1 MPYIG
6 NSQSAGTNTNNF
18 KVLDDITSYT
28 ETFDGTS
35 ASIVNTTNNTIRVPK
50 HRFYHGQRVT
60 YNHGGGA
67 NIGGLTSGTVYFV
80 SFDTNETVKLASTL
94 ANANNNQ
101 VVKISGV
108 AGSGTSHT
116 LNNSFDGVNTTFKIT
131 HSGGNEVLLDNASQ
145 LTIAINNVLQRPS
158 LNDASFVEGF
168 TIVNSKQIKFKQAPA
183 ASDVFWGHVI
193 AEIHNNFDPVDF
205 KLDSFTGDGTT
216 TEFNLSRIPPNN
228 SSVLVTLDGV
238 VQHPNDSDGTKAYN
252 ISSNG
257 ILFSNAPASGVD
269 IQVRHTGFIN
279 PVTGNVTGFYGRT
292 GNVTLASTDNVS
304 VGTLSAESYEGQKI
318 EEGNRDTSSSLNGH
332 FNVFLSSGH
341 LQIFTAAT
349 GNKYIPKIHYDG
361 STTVASK
368 MSDGDVISFTLMV
381 ASSSHYL
388 TGLVID
394 NTSQT
399 IQWVGGSAP
408 SSANGSGYDI
418 YSFTIM
424 STGGTSFIVI
434 GNAISAA

>member
-80 SFDTNETVKLASTL
+80 SFDTNETIKLASTL

-101 VVKISGV
+101 VVNISGV

-332 FNVFLSSGH
+332 FNVYLSSGH
-341 LQIFTAAT
+341 VQIFTAAT
-349 GNKYIPKIHYDG
+349 GNNYIPKIHYDG

-368 MSDGDVISFTLMV
+368 MSDGDVTSFTLMV

-408 SSANGSGYDI
+408 SAANGSGYDI